1 MAGCRTRWAVA
12 AVLVAVVGA
21 GTVGCGGGDGGEEE
35 PGARASDLWASAT
48 AEAERRFD
56 EIGEGVDVTKDVTLG
71 DPVSGPDGRT
81 TVEVR
86 VRNTADSTKSFVV
99 QVNFTDE
106 DGDFRDAVVL
116 TVADVPAGETGTGT
130 ARSTHELSGEVR
142 AEVGQAVRY

>member
-1 MAGCRTRWAVA
+1 MAGCRARWVVA

-21 GTVGCGGGDGGEEE
+21 GSVACGGEGEEE

-56 EIGEGVDVTKDVTLG
+56 EIRAGVDVNKDVTLG
-71 DPVSGPDGRT
+71 DPVSGRDGRT

-86 VRNTADSTKSFVV
+86 VRNTADSTKSFAV
-99 QVNFTDE
+99 QVNFTDP

-142 AEVGQAVRY
+142 AEVGRAVRY